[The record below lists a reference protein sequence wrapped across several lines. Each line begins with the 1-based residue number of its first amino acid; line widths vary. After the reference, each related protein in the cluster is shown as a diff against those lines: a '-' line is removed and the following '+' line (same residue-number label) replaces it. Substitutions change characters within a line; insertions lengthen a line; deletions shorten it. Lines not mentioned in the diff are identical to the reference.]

1 MTDLAESKPIAW
13 QPLTPRGVAAFA
25 RAPLRR
31 LLLVQFL
38 FALLAA
44 VALVWFLRTAWFPTV
59 RQAIE
64 KLPAQ
69 GEMKSGKLI
78 WAEESPQ
85 WLAEGHFLAFNVD
98 TNHTGS
104 LRSPAQIQVEL
115 GRDDIFFYSLTGY
128 REWPY
133 PTEWNFG
140 FNRAAL
146 QPWWGA
152 WEPPI
157 QWLAFAGMLFWC
169 LASWWVLATI
179 YFLPVWLGGFF
190 ANRHLNFRQSWK
202 LAGAALM
209 PGALVMIL
217 AIVFYGFGALD
228 MVQLAAAVVAH
239 LMVSWVY
246 LVWSVCSLPKL
257 SGNDVPAKNPFEIK
271 AVEKPVVTKTP
282 ENPFAAK
289 PADEK

>member
-1 MTDLAESKPIAW
+1 MSDSAESKSNAW

-44 VALVWFLRTAWFPTV
+44 IAVVWFLRTAWFPTV

-64 KLPAQ
+64 NLPAQ
-69 GEMKSGKLI
+69 GEIKSGKLK
-78 WAEESPQ
+78 WPADSPQ
-85 WLAEGHFLAFNVD
+85 WLAEGHFVAFDVD
-98 TNHTGS
+98 TDHSGL

-115 GRDDIFFYSLTGY
+115 GQDDIFFYSLAGY

-133 PTEWNFG
+133 PAEWNFG

-157 QWLAFAGMLFWC
+157 QWLAFAGTLGWC
-169 LASWWVLATI
+169 LVSWWLLATI
-179 YFLPVWLGGFF
+179 YFLPVWLSGYF
-190 ANRHLNFRQSWK
+190 ANRDLNLRQSWK

-209 PGALVMIL
+209 PGAVVMIL
-217 AIVFYGFGALD
+217 GIVFYGFAVLD
-228 MVQLAAAVVAH
+228 LVQLAAAVVAH
-239 LMVSWVY
+239 FLAGWVY
-246 LVWSVCSLPKL
+246 LVWSVCLSPKL
-257 SGNDVPAKNPFEIK
+257 SAK
-271 AVEKPVVTKTP
+271 ATSP
-282 ENPFAAK
+282 ENPFAGKA
-289 PADEK
+289 ACEK